1 MKNGQ
6 PIKIPHMG
14 WNKVEIKKKDPLF
27 DKVDAAPYFYFV
39 HSYYVVPE
47 DQNMIATVTNYGV
60 EFVSGI
66 QHKNIYAFQFHPEK
80 SQALGLSI
88 LERCSNLN

>member
-1 MKNGQ
+1 
-6 PIKIPHMG
+6 MG

-66 QHKNIYAFQFHPEK
+66 QHKNIYAFN
-80 SQALGLSI
+80 SI
-88 LERCSNLN
+88 LKKARLWGFPFLSGFPTSIEQIHFLF